1 MAGPHAP
8 DVRAVDLRLLLLG
21 RGEDAE
27 LRGEGGVGDR
37 TQLRA
42 VLARE
47 ARVAPAAVRGVERG
61 PHAAA
66 DRLKQD
72 LPRAGERHVHGNR
85 VLAELALAG
94 APHDL
99 AVRPHA
105 ELGRGLAVALAG
117 ARFLGV
123 VVDAHHGLER
133 GHLPVRGERD
143 AALGVRAD
151 AARVDLAGQGDGMA
165 VDGLPRGD
173 LLPRAARRGGEV
185 ELIHVFDAARAQQR
199 AERGN
204 EKDGSLHVQSSSK
217 LFEGHYTISPR
228 FGQTQSHLTMM
239 QAPAGMAV
247 TTMLSTSTRPRS

>member
-1 MAGPHAP
+1 MAGPDAP

-42 VLARE
+42 VRARE

-66 DRLKQD
+66 DRLEQD

-117 ARFLGV
+117 ARFLRV

-165 VDGLPRGD
+165 VHGLPRRD
-173 LLPRAARRGGEV
+173 FLPRAARRGGEV
-185 ELIHVFDAARAQQR
+185 EFIHVCDAARAQQH
-199 AERGN
+199 AERRG
-204 EKDGSLHVQSSSK
+204 EEGYSLHLQDSSG
-217 LFEGHYTISPR
+217 LCACNYTIFHSAGQAARLSP
-228 FGQTQSHLTMM
+228 
-239 QAPAGMAV
+239 AV
-247 TTMLSTSTRPRS
+247 